1 MAPTRRGGMADET
14 ITIGELGRRTGAA
27 PSALRYYEE
36 IGLLTPP
43 ARVSGRRRYGPGAI
57 GVVGVILFLADVG
70 FTLAEIKQL
79 MAARPA
85 SPRSWREL
93 ARRKLAELDERIAEA
108 QTARVA
114 VEHAIACPHDDIVT
128 CPNFQAVVRQRLDG
142 VTLRDIRR
150 ESSGATQPA
159 RQD

>member
-1 MAPTRRGGMADET
+1 MDDG

-36 IGLLTPP
+36 IGLLAPP
-43 ARVSGRRRYGPGAI
+43 TRVSGQRRYAPDAV
-57 GVVGVILFLADVG
+57 GVVGAILFLADVG

-79 MAARPA
+79 MAARSA
-85 SPRSWREL
+85 SPGAWRDL

-128 CPNFQAVVRQRLDG
+128 CPNFQAVVRDRLDG
-142 VTLRDIRR
+142 RPIR
-150 ESSGATQPA
+150 EIHPDTPGMAPPL

>member
-1 MAPTRRGGMADET
+1 MADDT
-14 ITIGELGRRTGAA
+14 LTIGELARRTGAA

-36 IGLLTPP
+36 IGLLVP
-43 ARVSGRRRYGPGAI
+43 AGRVSGQRRYGPDTV
-57 GVVGVILFLADVG
+57 GVVGSILFLADVG

-79 MAARPA
+79 MAARSA
-85 SPRSWREL
+85 SPGAWREL

-128 CPNFQAVVRQRLDG
+128 CPNFQAVVRRRLEG
-142 VTLRDIRR
+142 QPLREIAAD
-150 ESSGATQPA
+150 SSGMTGPG
-159 RQD
+159 RPD